1 MQANP
6 EEVPLLEFK
15 CIYFLNL
22 WNVSLIYFISSFL
35 NVHITLL
42 MTLYFS

>member
-6 EEVPLLEFK
+6 KEVPLLELK
-15 CIYFLNL
+15 YIYILNL
-22 WNVSLIYFISSFL
+22 WNVSLIYFVSSFL